1 MLEYNP
7 FLPSK
12 CADYLVTGTKI
23 IAVMQSGSTLSEMKS
38 ADLIKAEEPTPEF
51 VAAIKKA

>member
-12 CADYLVTGTKI
+12 CADYLATGAKI
-23 IAVMQSGSTLSEMKS
+23 IAVMQSVSTLSEMKS
-38 ADLIKAEEPTPEF
+38 A
-51 VAAIKKA
+51 